1 VDRLSFSAHTG
12 PVLMSDPSMAEVTNG
27 ELMRAIQDL
36 RVDVKGVE
44 TQVDALRSDLNRV
57 AKDVAVHEA
66 QDVSKFEAA
75 KERMDRHE
83 DKHLEASKEAHD
95 KEVQQTAEAG
105 NRALRG
111 QLIVMGLTFGVALLS
126 FVAGITLH

>member
-1 VDRLSFSAHTG
+1 M
-12 PVLMSDPSMAEVTNG
+12 PDPSMSEPTNG

-57 AKDVAVHEA
+57 ASDVKVHEA
-66 QDVSKFEAA
+66 EDRSKFELV
-75 KERMDRHE
+75 KDRMDRHE
-83 DKHLEASKEAHD
+83 DKHLEAERAAHD
-95 KEVQQTAEAG
+95 KEVERTQESG

-111 QLIVMGLTFGVALLS
+111 QLVVMGLTFGVALLS
-126 FVAGITLH
+126 FVAGIALR